1 MLVLVMIIVSIA
13 EIYQIYIFKSVNY
26 KLIVRND
33 KKKTTTKNRDPTS
46 YRGLSDTDQGIW
58 SWLDNYSMNK
68 IVIHV
73 ECVS

>member
-33 KKKTTTKNRDPTS
+33 KKQQQKNRDPTS

>member
-1 MLVLVMIIVSIA
+1 MT
-13 EIYQIYIFKSVNY
+13 
-26 KLIVRND
+26 
-33 KKKTTTKNRDPTS
+33 KKNNKKNRDPTS

-58 SWLDNYSMNK
+58 SWLDNYSKNK